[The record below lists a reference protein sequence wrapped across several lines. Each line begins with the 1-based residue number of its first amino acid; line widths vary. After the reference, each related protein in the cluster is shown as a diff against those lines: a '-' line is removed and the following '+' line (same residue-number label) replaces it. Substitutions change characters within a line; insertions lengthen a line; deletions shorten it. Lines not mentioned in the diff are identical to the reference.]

1 MVTLFKSTRTKKT
14 KLHEIVVTLLIS
26 RPRESQLLI
35 AYTIYIRLHIHDD
48 SISLSYYV
56 EW

>member
-48 SISLSYYV
+48 TISLSYYV

>member
-48 SISLSYYV
+48 TISLSYCV